1 MPARGG
7 KVAESTIATA
17 TTTQQDTQITA
28 ATTNVSVAVFAQLFR
43 YDCSIFV
50 NVFFTLFFLL
60 LESHNGGHL
69 SSDWGLV
76 VVGLLGPFFWGSL
89 VTKFIVMLFLSDF
102 HFFAH
107 THTNDAPRCGYV
119 VALIALHAIYAI
131 YTIYLCIR
139 YIFI

>member
-17 TTTQQDTQITA
+17 TTTTQDTQITA

-76 VVGLLGPFFWGSL
+76 VVGLLGPFFGEFGNTIYSYAIFERLSL
-89 VTKFIVMLFLSDF
+89 FC
-102 HFFAH
+102 
-107 THTNDAPRCGYV
+107 THTRTTRL
-119 VALIALHAIYAI
+119 VAVM
-131 YTIYLCIR
+131 
-139 YIFI
+139 